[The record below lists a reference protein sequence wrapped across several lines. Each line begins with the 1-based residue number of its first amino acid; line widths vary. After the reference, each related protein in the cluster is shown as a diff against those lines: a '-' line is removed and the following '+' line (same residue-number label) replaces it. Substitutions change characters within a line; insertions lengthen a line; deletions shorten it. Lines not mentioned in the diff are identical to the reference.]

1 MNKISFMEISS
12 GEYVG
17 VCSIEITSIPD
28 ISIISSRYQDYTD
41 IEKEYMNNFSS
52 LASEVFQ
59 NYKYIISQ
67 NSNAEISMELL
78 WVTEPVNNQPYKA
91 KIRPFLVIR
100 AISGDQSSAQAI
112 IEQIYSLYESSLK
125 LQKYGFE
132 EIEFPRLTEIISGVQ
147 IEDSIAI
154 VKDEREENLN
164 NQFLSA
170 AYSIDVFDSYAHDM
184 SSIMNELTEQPYSMF
199 SIQLFPTQLTVEE
212 KTEIARIAQILDTLN
227 KGVMTQGIG
236 NVSISAAGHLAEIY
250 KYYQTVSAGAMFG
263 YNIIVA
269 GSYGNTDKLASKVQG
284 YISYDSENPVFMK
297 QVHMD
302 TSQLRITDNYYSF
315 PWIVNELLI
324 DLNRNP
330 YIWNQDNSNQFLY
343 RMPYVI
349 SAKEAGGIFRLP
361 LGNGRISAGL
371 PINDSESASKT
382 YADNLINA
390 GDIEIGILKNSE
402 KNTIGIS
409 LKDLAKHM
417 LVVGTPGSGKTTFS
431 VSLLDRLWKEH
442 NIPFL
447 VIEPAKNEYRALIQ
461 SIPEIQIFTPG
472 KNFISPFVFNPFV
485 PPENVRLET
494 YKSTLKTAFAAAVS
508 MTTPLDKIFEEAIN
522 NCYSDFR
529 WLDNYTTADKGQI
542 FNITDFIKCFKNT
555 FDEIGYTGDAKNIGR
570 AGVVRLKSLENL
582 FDNYFSIPIQDLLQK
597 PTIIELAAIEN
608 SDQKALII
616 SLLLLSILAYVNANY
631 VGDGGLKNVML
642 LEEAHVLL
650 DASSN
655 VGQGDTNPSAIAQN
669 LVKRM
674 LAEIRSYGVG
684 IIIAD
689 QSPRKVSTDVVAL
702 TDMKMVFRLV
712 EATDKQIIADSM
724 NMGDG
729 QEQRLSRLKP
739 GEAFL
744 FFNKLDSPEEVVTPD
759 YRLENNIDI
768 TLSDK
773 DIGKLITYWND
784 KKKNLRP
791 YPECEE
797 VLCCKECCIYERR
810 ILAKEIARRIFVK
823 NFKSDMSD
831 FNTIKKVF
839 AQITKLTKY
848 ELNDEE
854 FSPEL
859 LACVKVQLWRK
870 IVYGTN
876 ISRRGERPAPAAPR
890 AVRAVSRQARAELRR
905 GAAQPVAHVPRAEAR
920 RCTRRTGRAAR
931 PGHVRALRQDSLR
944 RDRAEHR
951 HKDAACGQDIRAGR
965 QLVLRPGLPRL
976 RHRAQ
981 SGPHHQGLPPPGHP
995 RGRSAAQ
1002 RLPPRQAQPGF
1013 CRGGAGDPHRRR
1025 RHSLGARPRPH
1036 GGAGAAGRMRILH
1049 PESALLGH
1057 GEPAVSLPRRRQR
1070 RHACAGADAA
1080 LHQPDPALLLPAP
1093 LCRNDGRRHPRPQ
1106 PHCAGEHALHPARAR
1121 TGASGAVQHGADAAP
1136 PRRGPLPPAPAGPRT
1151 VPAL

>member
-1 MNKISFMEISS
+1 
-12 GEYVG
+12 
-17 VCSIEITSIPD
+17 
-28 ISIISSRYQDYTD
+28 
-41 IEKEYMNNFSS
+41 
-52 LASEVFQ
+52 
-59 NYKYIISQ
+59 
-67 NSNAEISMELL
+67 
-78 WVTEPVNNQPYKA
+78 
-91 KIRPFLVIR
+91 
-100 AISGDQSSAQAI
+100 
-112 IEQIYSLYESSLK
+112 
-125 LQKYGFE
+125 
-132 EIEFPRLTEIISGVQ
+132 
-147 IEDSIAI
+147 
-154 VKDEREENLN
+154 
-164 NQFLSA
+164 
-170 AYSIDVFDSYAHDM
+170 
-184 SSIMNELTEQPYSMF
+184 
-199 SIQLFPTQLTVEE
+199 
-212 KTEIARIAQILDTLN
+212 
-227 KGVMTQGIG
+227 
-236 NVSISAAGHLAEIY
+236 
-250 KYYQTVSAGAMFG
+250 
-263 YNIIVA
+263 
-269 GSYGNTDKLASKVQG
+269 
-284 YISYDSENPVFMK
+284 
-297 QVHMD
+297 
-302 TSQLRITDNYYSF
+302 
-315 PWIVNELLI
+315 
-324 DLNRNP
+324 
-330 YIWNQDNSNQFLY
+330 
-343 RMPYVI
+343 MPYVI

-631 VGDGGLKNVML
+631 VGDGGLKNVIL

-655 VGQGDTNPSAIAQN
+655 VGQGDANPSAIAQN

-773 DIGKLITYWND
+773 DIGKLTTYWND

-791 YPECEE
+791 YPECAE
-797 VLCCKECCIYERR
+797 VFCCKECCIYERR

-831 FNTIKKVF
+831 FNAIKKVF

-870 IVYGTN
+870 IVYGTK
-876 ISRRGERPAPAAPR
+876 ISVNEKII
-890 AVRAVSRQARAELRR
+890 
-905 GAAQPVAHVPRAEAR
+905 HN
-920 RCTRRTGRAAR
+920 
-931 PGHVRALRQDSLR
+931 SLR
-944 RDRAEHR
+944 
-951 HKDAACGQDIRAGR
+951 K
-965 QLVLRPGLPRL
+965 
-976 RHRAQ
+976 
-981 SGPHHQGLPPPGHP
+981 S
-995 RGRSAAQ
+995 
-1002 RLPPRQAQPGF
+1002 
-1013 CRGGAGDPHRRR
+1013 
-1025 RHSLGARPRPH
+1025 
-1036 GGAGAAGRMRILH
+1036 
-1049 PESALLGH
+1049 
-1057 GEPAVSLPRRRQR
+1057 
-1070 RHACAGADAA
+1070 
-1080 LHQPDPALLLPAP
+1080 
-1093 LCRNDGRRHPRPQ
+1093 
-1106 PHCAGEHALHPARAR
+1106 
-1121 TGASGAVQHGADAAP
+1121 
-1136 PRRGPLPPAPAGPRT
+1136 
-1151 VPAL
+1151 